1 MTPEQLKNQ
10 LALEAER
17 LNRVMAEDLA
27 AAVGDR
33 SRLAA
38 VLEHALLAGG
48 KRIRPLLTLLAAR
61 LTAEG
66 KKGETLDRLAISFEY
81 LHAASLLHDDVID
94 HAALRR
100 GRESVNAR
108 WDNGHAILAGDFL
121 HARAMLLAG
130 TAGGTEA
137 LRLIGSATQ
146 AMVESEFIQLAAAAT
161 ADQREETYFKVLA
174 GKTAALIAAACE
186 CGVLAGGGSPEQ
198 RRALHTYGAN
208 LGLAFQIIDDLLDYQ
223 GDPAVTG
230 KAVGNDL
237 REGKMTLPIIIA
249 LQTAA
254 PEGREW
260 LARLLAAGPEERTA
274 QLPAVIALLEESGAF
289 AAARQRA
296 EELIAKGCAG
306 LNPDSVPPGG
316 PGAEATALLQALGH
330 YVLNRKK

>member
-1 MTPEQLKNQ
+1 M
-10 LALEAER
+10 
-17 LNRVMAEDLA
+17 
-27 AAVGDR
+27 
-33 SRLAA
+33 
-38 VLEHALLAGG
+38 
-48 KRIRPLLTLLAAR
+48 
-61 LTAEG
+61 
-66 KKGETLDRLAISFEY
+66 
-81 LHAASLLHDDVID
+81 
-94 HAALRR
+94 
-100 GRESVNAR
+100 
-108 WDNGHAILAGDFL
+108 
-121 HARAMLLAG
+121 
-130 TAGGTEA
+130 
-137 LRLIGSATQ
+137 
-146 AMVESEFIQLAAAAT
+146 
-161 ADQREETYFKVLA
+161 LA

-186 CGVLAGGGSPEQ
+186 CGVLAGGGSPKQ

-274 QLPAVIALLEESGAF
+274 QLPAVTALLEVSGAF

-306 LNPDSVPPGG
+306 LNSDSVPPGG
-316 PGAEATALLQALGH
+316 PGAEATALLRALGH